1 MRVCVRAR
9 CKAADRPVVFP
20 FVLLH
25 ALILTF
31 FQADAMRKWV
41 EWSKTHV
48 IAELLLVPTVSDD
61 TKDGLGKAFETI
73 AANFRSQRKT
83 ACSDLLDELKNVPAA
98 GDNANL
104 VEALEALTMELNAQT
119 AEKAVIRVPSVT
131 VVLRRDFTASLGD
144 VFGGIVS
151 RTVVP
156 PPPKEQEEGT
166 TKQET
171 SGTATGPNAAVEAAG
186 KREQGE

>member
-1 MRVCVRAR
+1 
-9 CKAADRPVVFP
+9 
-20 FVLLH
+20 
-25 ALILTF
+25 
-31 FQADAMRKWV
+31 MRKWV
-41 EWSKTHV
+41 KWSKTHV

-61 TKDGLGKAFETI
+61 TKKGLGKAFETI
-73 AANFRSQRKT
+73 AAHFRSQRKK
-83 ACSDLLDELKNVPAA
+83 ACSGLLDELKNVPDA

-104 VEALEALTMELNAQT
+104 AEALEALTRELNAQT

-156 PPPKEQEEGT
+156 PPPKQQEEGT

>member
-1 MRVCVRAR
+1 MRAWVCVSVRVCVRAR
-9 CKAADRPVVFP
+9 CKAADRPGFIP

-41 EWSKTHV
+41 KWSKTHV

-73 AANFRSQRKT
+73 AANFRSQRKI

-156 PPPKEQEEGT
+156 PRGDGGDDDG
-166 TKQET
+166 
-171 SGTATGPNAAVEAAG
+171 SN
-186 KREQGE
+186 